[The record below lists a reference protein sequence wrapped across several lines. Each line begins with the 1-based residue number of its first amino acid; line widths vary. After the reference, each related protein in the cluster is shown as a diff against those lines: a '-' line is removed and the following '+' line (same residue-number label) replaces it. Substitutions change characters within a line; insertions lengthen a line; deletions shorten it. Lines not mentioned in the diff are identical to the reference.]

1 MADCRI
7 LLGGLLQKEQI
18 SGVRI
23 MTRQSLPMSRRW
35 NLAGGALLAIA
46 AAGACLALLAA
57 GGCNGH
63 QAGEHKGTAN
73 SGHPTDE
80 RVTLELSQRSV
91 QLSGLKTESAT
102 KPTQSRSLEL
112 RGSLALDVNRL
123 VHVHARFPG
132 QIIRLSTIAE
142 DPQASSPAGLARRQL
157 NFMDRVTKGQK
168 LAVIWSKDL
177 GEKKSELVDALVHLR
192 IDQLNLKYREELLR
206 KGAGT
211 ETAVRE
217 GQRNVQVRE
226 IAVAKAER
234 TLKSWSLID
243 EEIRAVK
250 AEAER
255 IETGGAWDMD
265 QDENWA
271 SVEVVSPIDGTIVE
285 KNVVEGDL
293 VNADSDLF
301 KVADLSILSAWARI
315 YEEDLPLLRSLPR
328 PITWKLRLNAV
339 PTSSPIVGTID
350 RIGEIIDPNE
360 HMALLAGLVKNPTG
374 ELRAG
379 QFITAIIDLP
389 PEEHVVE
396 VPTRALVEDGDESY
410 VLVQHPDN
418 TNRFTLRRVV
428 VVRRHHDRVY
438 VRSLLTDEQKKEGLE
453 ELHEG
458 ERVVSA
464 GALELKAAA
473 EEQNSK

>member
-1 MADCRI
+1 MA
-7 LLGGLLQKEQI
+7 GLTSAKSQK
-18 SGVRI
+18 
-23 MTRQSLPMSRRW
+23 LKF
-35 NLAGGALLAIA
+35 AGGAFLAVA
-46 AAGACLALLAA
+46 AAAACLALTTA
-57 GGCNGH
+57 GGCDGH
-63 QAGEHKGTAN
+63 QPAGEKNTSATSTNQTGQ
-73 SGHPTDE
+73 
-80 RVTLELSQRSV
+80 VTLELSQRSV
-91 QLSGLKTESAT
+91 QLSGLKTETAIKPT
-102 KPTQSRSLEL
+102 KPRRLEL

-132 QIIRLSTIAE
+132 QIIHLATVTEGPES
-142 DPQASSPAGLARRQL
+142 SSPTAVSKRQL
-157 NFMDRVTKGQK
+157 NFMDRVKKGQK
-168 LAVIWSKDL
+168 LAEIWSKDL
-177 GEKKSELVDALVHLR
+177 GEKKSELVDAMVHLR
-192 IDQLNLKYREELLR
+192 IDQLNLKYRMDLLA

-234 TLKSWSLID
+234 TLRSWTLTE

-255 IETGGAWDMD
+255 IETGGAWVMD
-265 QDENWA
+265 EDENWA
-271 SVEVVSPIDGTIVE
+271 SVDVVSPIDGTIVE

-293 VNADSDLF
+293 VNVDSDLF
-301 KVADLSILSAWARI
+301 KVADLRVLSAWARI
-315 YEEDLPLLRSLPR
+315 YEEDLPLLKDLPR

-339 PTSSPIVGTID
+339 PDSSPIVGTLD
-350 RIGEIIDPNE
+350 HVGEIIDPNE
-360 HMALLAGLVKNPTG
+360 HMALLVGLVENPTG

-389 PEEHVVE
+389 PEVDVVE
-396 VPTRALVEDGDESY
+396 IPVRALVEDGEESY
-410 VLVQHPDN
+410 VLVQSEGDA
-418 TNRFTLRRVV
+418 NRFRLRQVV

-438 VRSLLTDEQKKEGLE
+438 VRSKLTGTQTEQGLE

-458 ERVVSA
+458 ERVVAA

-473 EEQNSK
+473 EEQHGR